1 VVITSNSIKN
11 AGIFYVIIFPENFLH
26 LLKKTMKRP
35 SFIFLIFVFPLF
47 INCTPMKNTEITV
60 SSKSFTSNG
69 LIPSQYTCDGKN
81 ISPELNWT
89 QGPEGTKT
97 YALICDDPDAPMK
110 TWVHWLIF
118 NIPPTVL
125 SIPEDDKGVKGAFYG
140 TTDFRRTGY
149 GGPCPPGG
157 THHYH
162 FKLYAL
168 DIALPLPQGASKSD
182 MENAMKG
189 HILASGDLV
198 CLYARVK

>member
-1 VVITSNSIKN
+1 MNR
-11 AGIFYVIIFPENFLH
+11 FL
-26 LLKKTMKRP
+26 
-35 SFIFLIFVFPLF
+35 FLIPVFSLPLF
-47 INCTPMKNTEITV
+47 INCATMKTSEITV
-60 SSKSFTSNG
+60 SSTAFKQNG
-69 LIPSQYTCDGKN
+69 MIPSQYTCDGVN
-81 ISPELNWT
+81 ISPQIAWT
-89 QGPEGTKT
+89 PGPEGTQS

-125 SIPEDDKGVKGAFYG
+125 SIPENDRGIENALYG

-149 GGPCPPGG
+149 GGPCPPSG

-168 DIALPLPQGASKSD
+168 DCWLPLKNGATKPE
-182 MENAMKG
+182 METAMKG

-198 CLYARVK
+198 GLYKKVK